1 MSKEELLIALLKSE
15 QSPAELYKSKSNN
28 AEIEETKKFFNELRN
43 KFSKSKIKEK
53 GLENR
58 GQEKKKKHATE
69 LKNIKK
75 SLENLKKYHDK
86 DDQEYKGIST

>member
-1 MSKEELLIALLKSE
+1 MEDK
-15 QSPAELYKSKSNN
+15 
-28 AEIEETKKFFNELRN
+28 R
-43 KFSKSKIKEK
+43 
-53 GLENR
+53 
-58 GQEKKKKHATE
+58 KKKQHATE